1 MFLNP
6 STHDSSYGPYNEF
19 DALKLG
25 NKPIFFSGKD
35 EMFIDN
41 RGEAIYLT
49 PGILELFYK
58 KVPGKTLVSSDDLRV
73 YKNIIL

>member
-1 MFLNP
+1 
-6 STHDSSYGPYNEF
+6 
-19 DALKLG
+19 
-25 NKPIFFSGKD
+25 
-35 EMFIDN
+35 MFIDN